1 MSNVIEKSYL
11 DNLSK
16 RLKRALDDN
25 AASTNSVT
33 RAKYLGYGNTKKI
46 EPVPNF
52 VRAECETIYK
62 GENNTWITL
71 GRDRPA
77 TLSSGYGGSGDSHAG
92 AIDICVGRASRSAR
106 AVNETSLT
114 TDDAIINSLLENG
127 TVPDTLLQVHN
138 DFKSDAARIY
148 ISQKTNIDDNF
159 GIVPGLQGSAFP
171 RSAIALK
178 ADLVRIVARENIKL
192 VTRTDDENSQGGSIT
207 AVGGIDLIAGNDDS
221 DLQPLVKG
229 HNLVEVLEYMLED
242 IRILAST
249 VFDLALAQQA
259 YELVLTGH
267 THPIAPGGDPFT
279 APLIGAAPSVTV
291 GIGTAA
297 KSIKSLITSY
307 PDLVIT
313 NINSLLE
320 DLEYL
325 KGFGGKHIL
334 SKKNNTN

>member
-1 MSNVIEKSYL
+1 MSSVIEKSHL
-11 DNLSK
+11 ENLSK
-16 RLKRALDDN
+16 SLKKALDQN
-25 AASTNSVT
+25 QSSTNPVT
-33 RAKYLGYGNTKKI
+33 RSQFLGYGNGKKI
-46 EPVPNF
+46 EPIPNY
-52 VRAECETIYK
+52 VQAECETVYK
-62 GENNTWITL
+62 GANNSWITL

-77 TLSSGYGGSGDSHAG
+77 SLASGYGGSGDSHAG
-92 AIDICVGRASRSAR
+92 AIDICVGRAARSAR

-114 TDDAIINSLLENG
+114 TDDEIITGLLETG
-127 TVPDTLLQVHN
+127 TVPSTRLQVHN

-148 ISQKTNIDDNF
+148 ISQKTNVDDNF

-178 ADLVRIVARENIKL
+178 SDLVRIIARENIKL
-192 VTRTDDENSQGGSIT
+192 VTRTDDTNSQGGSVT

-229 HNLVEVLEYMLED
+229 NNLVELLEYMLED

-249 VFDLALAQQA
+249 VFDLALAQQT
-259 YELVLTGH
+259 YELILTAH
-267 THPIAPGGDPFT
+267 THPVLPGGDPIT
-279 APLIGAAPSVTV
+279 APSIGAAPSVTV

>member
-1 MSNVIEKSYL
+1 MGDVIEKNKL

-16 RLKRALDDN
+16 RLKKALDEN
-25 AASTNSVT
+25 EASNNPVT
-33 RAKYLGYGNTKKI
+33 KAKYLGYGNTKKI
-46 EPVPNF
+46 EPTPNY
-52 VRAECETIYK
+52 VKADCETVYK
-62 GENNTWITL
+62 GENNTWMTF

-77 TLSSGYGGSGDSHAG
+77 SLSSGYGGSGDSHAG
-92 AIDICVGRASRSAR
+92 AIDICVGRAARSAR
-106 AVNETSLT
+106 AVNETSQT
-114 TDDAIINSLLENG
+114 TDDEIITSLLETG
-127 TVPDTLLQVHN
+127 EVPSTLLQVHN

-159 GIVPGLQGSAFP
+159 GIVPGRQGSAFP
-171 RSAIALK
+171 RSAIGIK
-178 ADLVRIVARENIKL
+178 ADLVRIIARENIKL
-192 VTRTDDENSQGGSIT
+192 VTRTDDTNSQGGSVT

-229 HNLVEVLEYMLED
+229 NNLVELLEYMLED

-249 VFDLALAQQA
+249 VFDLALAQQS
-259 YELVLTGH
+259 YELVLTAH
-267 THPIAPGGDPFT
+267 THPVVTGGDPFT
-279 APLIGAAPSVTV
+279 APLPGAAPSVLV
-291 GIGTAA
+291 GVGTAA